1 MRYSVIS
8 FDLDGTLVDTGA
20 EIALAVN
27 RTLAEFGLPRQP
39 DALILGFVGAGTRT
53 TLQRTLDHLVERDGV
68 CVNER
73 CRAAMGPRLDALYGA
88 VAGSIARAYPGCQ
101 AALRALRLGGVR
113 LACLTN
119 KEHRHAVKVLQG
131 TGLLEAF
138 DYVVGGDLLPQPKPH
153 PQALLHVLGVLGGE
167 PPRAAHVG
175 DSASDVECARAAG
188 AEAWFVPWGY
198 PGGPTVAGQDAGRDA
213 DRHFTGLPEIAD
225 FVLSANRD
233 HADTSP
239 ARLAA

>member
-20 EIALAVN
+20 EIAIAVN

-53 TLQRTLDHLVERDGV
+53 TLQRTLDHLCERDSV

-73 CRAAMGPRLDALYGA
+73 CRAAMGPRLDAIYGA
-88 VAGSIARAYPGCQ
+88 VAGSSARAYPGCQ
-101 AALRALRLGGVR
+101 AALRALRLGGVK

-153 PQALLHVLGVLGGE
+153 PQALRHVLDVLGGE
-167 PPRAAHVG
+167 PQRAAHVG
-175 DSASDVECARAAG
+175 DSATDVETARAAG
-188 AEAWFVPWGY
+188 AQAWFVPWGY
-198 PGGPTVAGQDAGRDA
+198 PGGRADAGRDA
-213 DRHFTGLPEIAD
+213 DRHFSGLPEIAD
-225 FVLSANRD
+225 FVLSANRS

>member
-53 TLQRTLDHLVERDGV
+53 TLQRTLDHLCERDSV

-73 CRAAMGPRLDALYGA
+73 CRAAMGPRLDAYYGA
-88 VAGSIARAYPGCQ
+88 VAGTIARPYPGCQ

-175 DSASDVECARAAG
+175 DSASDVETAHAAG

-198 PGGPTVAGQDAGRDA
+198 PGGRSDAGRDA
-213 DRHFTGLPEIAD
+213 DRHFSGLPEIAD
-225 FVLSANRD
+225 FVLSANRE
-233 HADTSP
+233 HGC
-239 ARLAA
+239 RLAA